1 MAYAGA
7 IQVMPKSPGTG
18 ILSISMR
25 TPNSLLGADII
36 NMLMEEYSD
45 YSVEQKK
52 QSSDQTLA
60 FIDDRLTTYGIK
72 LDSVQK
78 LYLEYQVKYNLIDAT
93 TQSGSYFDI
102 IGQADKTINEETL
115 RRSVADMI
123 DEYLADKK
131 NAYKEVPVVPS
142 SLGLDDATLN
152 ELVGTYNAVQLQ
164 RQKLLNGNVPVGNP
178 LIQEA
183 TGQIEKLRI
192 SIRENLKN
200 IKSSLNN
207 SVSRLRQRSGISEA
221 QLKAMPVKVKE
232 LAEIQG
238 KVETFQAL
246 YKLLQEKKEETA
258 ISRAATTSNSNIIDR
273 AYPSTIPVKPNR
285 RTIQIMAILLG
296 LAIPALVIFL
306 GEVLNDKVSTRFDIE
321 KITVAPILGE
331 IGHSYSD
338 NVLVVNKTT
347 RSMVAEQFRIIRSN
361 LQYVLHKKEKSTIL
375 VTSSFSGEGKSYIST
390 NMGAVMALAGKK
402 TVILEFDIRK
412 PKILSGLGL
421 AKGPG
426 ITNYLIGKAELKDLI
441 KPVPDH
447 ENLFVLGC
455 GPIPPNP
462 SELLLDQKVE
472 DMFAWLKENFD
483 VVLVDTAPVGMVGD
497 AMTLGKFADSTL
509 YLVRQGHTF
518 KKQVAMI
525 DEFYKDQKL
534 PKVSIIMNDVK
545 LKPGYGYYGYGRYG
559 YGYGYG
565 YGSYYEEETAPA
577 NFLEKIINWFD
588 IRRFFKKS
596 KTK

>member
-1 MAYAGA
+1 MNMRVIWQPTASAARGYASA
-7 IQVMPKSPGTG
+7 IQVIPKSPGTG
-18 ILSISMR
+18 ILSVSMR
-25 TPNSLLGADII
+25 TPNSQLGADII
-36 NMLMEEYSD
+36 NTLMKEYSD
-45 YSVEQKK
+45 YSIEQKK
-52 QSSDQTLA
+52 ISSDQTLA

-102 IGQADKTINEETL
+102 IGEADKTINEETL
-115 RRSVADMI
+115 QKSVVEMVD
-123 DEYLADKK
+123 DYLADKK
-131 NAYKEVPVVPS
+131 NAYKEIPVVPS
-142 SLGLDDATLN
+142 SLGLEDATLN
-152 ELVGTYNAVQLQ
+152 ELVGAYNAVQLQ
-164 RQKLLNGNVPVGNP
+164 RQKLLNGNVPVANP
-178 LIQEA
+178 LVQEA

-273 AYPSTIPVKPNR
+273 AYPSSVPVKPNK

-331 IGHSYSD
+331 IGHSYSN

-361 LQYVLHKKEKSTIL
+361 LQYVLNKKEKSTIL
-375 VTSSFSGEGKSYIST
+375 VTSSFSGEGSRI
-390 NMGAVMALAGKK
+390 
-402 TVILEFDIRK
+402 
-412 PKILSGLGL
+412 
-421 AKGPG
+421 
-426 ITNYLIGKAELKDLI
+426 
-441 KPVPDH
+441 
-447 ENLFVLGC
+447 
-455 GPIPPNP
+455 
-462 SELLLDQKVE
+462 
-472 DMFAWLKENFD
+472 
-483 VVLVDTAPVGMVGD
+483 
-497 AMTLGKFADSTL
+497 
-509 YLVRQGHTF
+509 
-518 KKQVAMI
+518 
-525 DEFYKDQKL
+525 
-534 PKVSIIMNDVK
+534 
-545 LKPGYGYYGYGRYG
+545 
-559 YGYGYG
+559 
-565 YGSYYEEETAPA
+565 
-577 NFLEKIINWFD
+577 
-588 IRRFFKKS
+588 
-596 KTK
+596 